1 MKLAHLADLH
11 LGFRQY
17 YRQNAQGINQRE
29 ADVTAAFRRAFDAV
43 TAARPDLIVIAGDL
57 FHSVRPTNLA
67 ILEAFARLRILRESL
82 PESPIVIIAGD
93 HDTPRAVETGSIL
106 KLFEAVEGVYTVTHE
121 VRELV
126 LEALDCTVLCVPHAA
141 LAHRPTLVPQSRA
154 RFNVL
159 LMHGRLQ
166 GMVAWESASPEYADR
181 LIEPGELHAE
191 SWSYVALGDYHVAHQ
206 VRENAWFS
214 GALDYVGTNPWGQ
227 LADEARQGR
236 PGKKGWLLVDLAD
249 GARVEFRP
257 VELARRVID
266 LEPVHAAGLG
276 AEEIDAAIAQR
287 VGAVRGGI
295 ADQIVRQLVYDVPRP
310 VVRDLD
316 HARIREWK
324 AHALHFHLD
333 LRRPLP
339 ARDVGV
345 GAPGRRQ
352 TLPEIVID
360 YLSRRPLDADVDRD
374 KLVALGRTYMDQ
386 VERELAED

>member
-29 ADVTAAFRRAFDAV
+29 ADVTAAFRCVLDDVA
-43 TAARPDLIVIAGDL
+43 AARPDLIVIAGDV

-67 ILEAFARLRILRESL
+67 ILEAFERFRMLREAL
-82 PESPIVIIAGD
+82 PHAPIVIIAGN

-106 KLFEAVEGVYTVTHE
+106 KLFEAVGGIHTVTHDA
-121 VRELV
+121 RELAF
-126 LEALDCTVLCVPHAA
+126 EALDCTVLCVPAA
-141 LAHRPTLVPQSRA
+141 AVAERPTLVPQSPA

-159 LMHGRLQ
+159 LMHSKMQ

-181 LIEPGELHAE
+181 LLEPGELHAE
-191 SWSYVALGDYHVAHQ
+191 SWSYVALGHYHVAHQ
-206 VRENAWFS
+206 VRENVWFS
-214 GALDYVGTNPWGQ
+214 GALDYVGTDPWGQ
-227 LADEARQGR
+227 LADELRHGR
-236 PGKKGWLLVDLAD
+236 PGQKGWLLADLAE
-249 GARVEFRP
+249 GTRVEFRA

-287 VGAVRGGI
+287 VAAVRGGI

-339 ARDVGV
+339 SRDVGV

-360 YLSRRPLDADVDRD
+360 YLSRRPLDADVDRER
-374 KLVALGRTYMDQ
+374 LVALGRAYMDQ
-386 VERELAED
+386 VEQEPAED

>member
-29 ADVTAAFRRAFDAV
+29 ADVTAAFRRAFDDVA
-43 TAARPDLIVIAGDL
+43 AARPDLIVVAGDV

-67 ILEAFARLRILRESL
+67 ILEAFARFRALRASL
-82 PESPIVIIAGD
+82 PDTPIVIIAGD
-93 HDTPRAVETGSIL
+93 HDTPRAVEIGSIL
-106 KLFEAVEGVYTVTHE
+106 KLFEAVDGVYTITHE
-121 VRELV
+121 VRELAF
-126 LEALDCTVLCVPHAA
+126 ESLDCTVMCVPAA
-141 LAHRPTLVPQSRA
+141 AVPARPTLLPQSPA

-159 LMHGRLQ
+159 VMHGRLQ

-181 LIEPGELHAE
+181 LLEPGELHAE
-191 SWSYVALGDYHVAHQ
+191 SWSYVALGHYHVAQ
-206 VRENAWFS
+206 KVRENAWFC
-214 GALDYVGTNPWGQ
+214 GALDYVGTNLWGQ

-236 PGKKGWLLVDLAD
+236 PGRKGWLLADLAE

-266 LEPVHAAGLG
+266 LDPVHAAGLG

-287 VGAVRGGI
+287 VAAVPGGI

-310 VVRDLD
+310 VARDLD
-316 HARIREWK
+316 HAQIREWK

-360 YLSRRPLDADVDRD
+360 YLSRRPLDADVDRER
-374 KLVALGRTYMDQ
+374 LVQLGRSYMDQ
-386 VERELAED
+386 VEQELPED